1 MMYYKSLRHFFITA
15 ISVLIYS
22 CASNTQYGT
31 IVCGN
36 SNIDDPYYIYYT
48 NIELLSFLTWNQTES
63 IEPPTIIGGIDSLI
77 SRIIYPEIAKRA
89 GIQGVVLSEF
99 KVTTEGIAT
108 DIKIIQGIGEVCD
121 LEIIHQIKVA
131 RFNPAIKNGKKINQ
145 LMRFAVKFSIIK
157 KKS

>member
-1 MMYYKSLRHFFITA
+1 MPRECN
-15 ISVLIYS
+15 SVL
-22 CASNTQYGT
+22 
-31 IVCGN
+31 VLK
-36 SNIDDPYYIYYT
+36 DPYTYTYYT

-89 GIQGVVLSEF
+89 GIQGAVLSEF